1 MMLMQ
6 TLEQMTQKMKKEMSD
21 NNDDMT
27 EIFEELSNPL
37 KLDIQE
43 LYDVLGTD
51 DELTWGCN
59 ENIIN
64 TNINKHMENVE
75 SAPVLTEELVGE
87 ILDDII
93 DEQPDFIDKEI
104 SEEGIDIS
112 RNDMEQIDC
121 VEFNKNSEDELNG
134 EEKSPGNQHTLVAK
148 AKKSKQKKKKRNNR
162 CGSKSSSQE
171 KQCTTNEN
179 NRQY

>member
-1 MMLMQ
+1 MNFNYSDDNDESVITDGDKLLEDMVQLRKDIEHLKESPDNSMALGESLQVSSENEEEEQSEMILMQ

-51 DELTWGCN
+51 DVHQLWGCN

-64 TNINKHMENVE
+64 ANIDKQVETVE
-75 SAPVLTEELVGE
+75 SSPVLTEELVGE

-93 DEQPDFIDKEI
+93 DEQPIFIDKEI
-104 SEEGIDIS
+104 SEVGIDIS
-112 RNDMEQIDC
+112 
-121 VEFNKNSEDELNG
+121 
-134 EEKSPGNQHTLVAK
+134 
-148 AKKSKQKKKKRNNR
+148 
-162 CGSKSSSQE
+162 
-171 KQCTTNEN
+171 
-179 NRQY
+179 